1 VRRLRT
7 GPAEETSMAQQ
18 RKGAPAPEPAADAVE
33 RAPLEPIGSV
43 RRELVR
49 PDGTK
54 IVVDVPVYPPFRLEG
69 GEKAPPRPSARRLR
83 SGPRPRRTGG

>member
-1 VRRLRT
+1 
-7 GPAEETSMAQQ
+7 M
-18 RKGAPAPEPAADAVE
+18 

-69 GEKAPPRPSARRLR
+69 GEKSPPTPSARRLR
-83 SGPRPRRTGG
+83 SGPRPRSTGGD

>member
-1 VRRLRT
+1 
-7 GPAEETSMAQQ
+7 MAQ
-18 RKGAPAPEPAADAVE
+18 RHKGAPAPEPASDPAP

-54 IVVDVPVYPPFRLEG
+54 VVVDVPVYPPFRLEG
-69 GEKAPPRPSARRLR
+69 GEKTPPAPAARRLR
-83 SGPRPRRTGG
+83 SGPRPRRTGGD